1 MLLLV
6 FRILRFNSKKSE
18 QGNKA
23 MKEVSDQVIELL
35 SKSILLSIPQECM
48 EGVKKNTQ
56 VLTQYSQLIHQFE
69 IPDIKEKE

>member
-1 MLLLV
+1 
-6 FRILRFNSKKSE
+6 
-18 QGNKA
+18 

-35 SKSILLSIPQECM
+35 SESILLSIPQECM

-56 VLTQYSQLIHQFE
+56 VLMQYSQLIHQFE